1 MSTRALLG
9 IVLGLA
15 VSVVAVGGLAWAG
28 AADSSLE
35 LSSQARDADGTGLD
49 PATMLR
55 LRTPE
60 PAPAPVA
67 EHDAGWESAA
77 PTAAEQPGAWDE
89 DDDDEA
95 EDDDESRRRIPLPR
109 ACGRGETAD
118 APGLGP
124 GGGDPVEV
132 RVLPPASALAFGG
145 GTCSIDSAAL
155 GHSGPADGEGMA
167 MAADEA
173 AADPA
178 KADEERRQRTID
190 RTEIAI
196 AILLGIAA
204 ILTAW
209 ATFQSSQ
216 LGAAVTAAYSEG
228 IRLSDTAS
236 QAFNDASAT
245 DIADEA
251 LFLEFAKAANAGD
264 EGTADYIYSSL
275 MSEDLA
281 AAVDWWSDQPDSA
294 GYDTPFVEDNPNWST
309 VAYDDAAAIDADA
322 QAKFEEATAKDALG
336 TDFDVLSI
344 IIAISLFLF
353 GVGSLVRQERIKIGL
368 GAVGAVILVYSA
380 VRLVQLGNPAGVSLG
395 TLF

>member
-1 MSTRALLG
+1 
-9 IVLGLA
+9 
-15 VSVVAVGGLAWAG
+15 
-28 AADSSLE
+28 
-35 LSSQARDADGTGLD
+35 
-49 PATMLR
+49 
-55 LRTPE
+55 
-60 PAPAPVA
+60 
-67 EHDAGWESAA
+67 
-77 PTAAEQPGAWDE
+77 
-89 DDDDEA
+89 
-95 EDDDESRRRIPLPR
+95 
-109 ACGRGETAD
+109 
-118 APGLGP
+118 
-124 GGGDPVEV
+124 
-132 RVLPPASALAFGG
+132 
-145 GTCSIDSAAL
+145 
-155 GHSGPADGEGMA
+155 

-196 AILLGIAA
+196 AVLLGIAA

-209 ATFQSSQ
+209 STFQSSQ

-264 EGTADYIYSSL
+264 EDTADYIYSSL

-380 VRLVQLGNPAGVSLG
+380 VRLVQLGNPAGVSIG